1 MRNVDLQSPVH
12 VTADWLSAERSQT
25 GFAKDPVPVKLECAL
40 AALGLLTH
48 APPLIIYDPPGH
60 LNRNF
65 KNATVLFYLHL
76 LRHCTEFKNSRLCDA
91 KQQDGVENR
100 MQHRS

>member
-76 LRHCTEFKNSRLCDA
+76 LRHGPTYALCA
-91 KQQDGVENR
+91 CSVTCLPLY
-100 MQHRS
+100 SIATTYA